1 MKRMV
6 TMLLSLAMVLGLAA
20 GCGTQSAGSSA
31 AASTGNDTV
40 SSAAHEESAEPAQ
53 KTGSQQEEAASDV
66 EETTA
71 YTGMTIEENETM
83 FPLDENKT
91 YTIFYPFAPPL
102 IMMGYEDPAD
112 LNFFKTLQEMTNV
125 TLDFTTV
132 SVEAATDNFSLMVAG
147 GDYTDIFSQC
157 MDYYNGG
164 MAAALKDE
172 VILDLSG
179 YMAEYAP
186 HFSQLME
193 EREDIR
199 KNCRTDDGQI
209 GQFMCAYDNSYV
221 NQGYFVRTDWLEEA
235 GLDTPVTYD
244 DWFEA
249 LSAFKS
255 AHNMKLPS
263 KGVPYDGFYGV
274 AKDDFVIRDGKAV
287 YIYGDDEIQKPYL
300 ALCDKWFSAGLYN
313 VESQLEGTY
322 TDTDIRGM
330 INSQDLLLATDDI
343 DNYAL
348 YADQFPIQAV
358 SAPVVNEGDKPY
370 QTVRQETVGNGNA
383 ITTACDDV
391 ETLVAYMDFWY
402 SDDVVELA
410 NWGNLDETYTIDDQ
424 GNKHYT
430 DEVLNFVG
438 GLNLATSV
446 YCAGWEPTIID
457 WNRKNVA
464 YSEDQLSAIDTWNDF
479 DTSMN
484 YPTFISFTPE
494 ESQIIQTTYADIQT
508 YADENYTMFKVGEKS
523 YEQDFKAFQDTLYS
537 MGLQDVIDCYQA
549 AYDRYQER

>member
-1 MKRMV
+1 MKRFV

-20 GCGTQSAGSSA
+20 GCGAQSAGSSA
-31 AASTGNDTV
+31 AASTGTDAA
-40 SSAAHEESAEPAQ
+40 SAAPAETAAPAQ
-53 KTGSQQEEAASDV
+53 ETGSQQEAAVSTV

-71 YTGMTIEENETM
+71 YTGISVEENEAM
-83 FPLDENKT
+83 FPLAENKT

-102 IMMGYEDPAD
+102 IMMGYENPAE

-132 SVEAATDNFSLMVAG
+132 SVESLSDNFSLMVAG

-157 MDYYNGG
+157 LSEYNGG

-172 VILDLSG
+172 VIVDLAD

-186 HFSQLME
+186 HYSQLME

-209 GQFMCAYDNSYV
+209 GQFLCAYDNSYV

-263 KGVPYDGFYGV
+263 KGVPFNGFYGV
-274 AKDDFVIRDGKAV
+274 PKDDFVIRDGEAV
-287 YIYGDDEIQKPYL
+287 YVYADDEIQKPYL
-300 ALCDKWFSAGLYN
+300 EICDKWFAAGLYD
-313 VESQLEGTY
+313 VESQLESY
-322 TDTDIRGM
+322 TDSDLRGM

-343 DNYAL
+343 DNYKL
-348 YADQFPIQAV
+348 YAEQFPIKAV
-358 SAPVVNEGDKPY
+358 PAPVVNEGDKPY
-370 QTVRQETVGNGNA
+370 QSVRQETVGNGNA

-391 ETLVAYMDFWY
+391 ATLVAYMDYWY

-410 NWGNLDETYTIDDQ
+410 NWGTLDETYTIDDQ
-424 GNKHYT
+424 GNKHFT
-430 DEVLNFVG
+430 DEVLNFAG

-457 WNRKNVA
+457 WDRKNVA
-464 YSEDQLSAIDTWNDF
+464 YDDDQLSALEIWNDF
-479 DTSMN
+479 DASMN
-484 YPTFISFTPE
+484 YPSFISFTAE
-494 ESQIIQTTYADIQT
+494 ETEIIQTTFADIQT
-508 YADENYTMFKVGEKS
+508 YADENYTMFKVGQKS
-523 YEQDFKAFQDTLYS
+523 YDQDFKAFQDTLYS